1 MTNIQDLIKRTQIKQ
16 NIIEIATFIVVAL
29 ITLLVLL
36 QLHTL
41 FNLLFPAE
49 IVVIY
54 HFTNALKYLWIGI
67 TVWLGMTSE
76 KRLITKKQAAALID
90 KSCGLKDDE
99 VLSAYEFIE
108 NTPPGNRIIINNYLL
123 SISNKIGYLQP
134 KCETQYIKKATLYL
148 CIILFAFALQ
158 IAILGHIALA
168 SYAKFYK
175 NPKPSTLQSM
185 PIKLTPGNT
194 TITKGESVSVTI
206 TNPVKN
212 EAYLIYTKYDDTW
225 RMEGVPLYNITLS
238 NIDQTFNYYVQNQ
251 HSLSDTF
258 TVTVIE
264 PPFVKKLSVKYTYP
278 AYISKKADFTEDSD
292 GFINVPQF
300 TEIQM
305 IIETPETVTEANLV
319 FSDKSFIKMDS
330 EGRNT
335 WSVTFSPEQNIN
347 YHFSLTDIL
356 GNENSVVSRSI
367 MVLPDQQPLIN
378 FTHPGR
384 DTLMTQNSLFDVR
397 LTASDDYGLKNL
409 KVFHQIGRAAL
420 VDSLLVRQ
428 GSSNFINLSHI
439 FDFRNASLMP
449 GDEIVYWAEVFDNS
463 PLNQRAETQRY
474 KLRFPSIEEI
484 FKEMEREE
492 EERTNIL
499 ENTLDQVNELQ
510 REFDLKRREMLRK
523 DNFNWDDQK
532 AIQQFVDEQKML
544 NELMEEV
551 AQNYQQTIDQM
562 QKNEAVSSEM
572 LEKMQKI
579 QEIMEQIA
587 TDDLKKA
594 LDQLQQSMEKMNQQD
609 LRAAM
614 ENFQFN
620 LKDFA
625 EKLDQTLK
633 LLQDI
638 KNEQN
643 IEKALQIADEMKNMQ
658 EDLLKKTQDQ
668 RDVSSLAQDQ
678 QGLEDKLKALE
689 EQLQKTIDDMQGD
702 SPLKQELEQM
712 LQELQEG
719 NLSESIQQA
728 SESLQKNQKQQAM
741 QSQNQSLS
749 QMSQML
755 SKLQEMKQD
764 MAGSG
769 MQGVMEAI
777 QATIYRMLMISREHS
792 DKTKK
797 IGNDPMPFIP
807 AFIND
812 FDSIQITMNL
822 LYQTPQVLFALGQKF
837 FTDLNFT
844 YNNYRTLFTDIQNS
858 RFTNHKKTTSDI
870 QAGINMIIFDLRQAM
885 DNMSQGEGQGDG
897 MQSLMQSLQQMSQQQ
912 LMMNTLTQSMLQQM
926 QGNGNRATNQIRQQ
940 MQDIAAEEQ
949 RLADNLK
956 RLMQTNQEAQK
967 HSNALNE
974 LSKDIEDVAR
984 RIRQN
989 QLDQNLLDRQNRI
1002 MSRLIEVQRSINKR
1016 DASNQRK
1023 GETAEDNLWEL
1034 PPDLNLDF
1042 QNASDRKALQ
1052 DEIQKLPL
1060 EYRQIILEYLRKLEE

>member
-16 NIIEIATFIVVAL
+16 NTIEIATFL
-29 ITLLVLL
+29 IISLIILLALL
-36 QLHTL
+36 QIHTL

-49 IVVIY
+49 IVFIY
-54 HFTNALKYLWIGI
+54 HFTNTLKYLWIGI
-67 TVWLGMTSE
+67 TIWLAMRFE
-76 KRLITKKQAAALID
+76 KRLINKPQAATLID
-90 KSCGLKDDE
+90 KSCNLQDDE
-99 VLSAYEFIE
+99 VLNAYELIA
-108 NTPPGNRIIINNYLL
+108 NTPPGNRIIINQYLL
-123 SISNKIGYLQP
+123 TISNKISYLHP
-134 KCETQYIKKATLYL
+134 KCETQHLKKATLYL
-148 CIILFAFALQ
+148 AIVLLAFTMQIVIIGNTALK
-158 IAILGHIALA
+158 
-168 SYAKFYK
+168 SYARFYK
-175 NPKPSTLQSM
+175 NPKPSTLFSM
-185 PIKLTPGNT
+185 PIKLTPGNV
-194 TITKGESVSVTI
+194 TITKGESVNITI

-212 EAYLIYTKYDDTW
+212 EAYLIYTKYDDVW
-225 RMEGVPLYNITLS
+225 RMENIPQYAIIINS
-238 NIDQTFNYYVQNQ
+238 IDQTFNYYVQNQ

-264 PPFVKKLSVKYTYP
+264 PPFVKKLSVKYNYP

-300 TEIQM
+300 TELQM
-305 IIETPETVTEANLV
+305 IIETPETVIEANLV

-335 WSVTFSPEQNIN
+335 WTVTFSPQQSIN
-347 YHFSLTDIL
+347 YHFSLIDIL

-367 MVLPDQQPLIN
+367 MVLPDQPPLIN

-384 DTLMTQNSLFDVR
+384 DTLMTQNSLFEVR

-409 KVFHQIGRAAL
+409 RIFHQVGRAAIA
-420 VDSLLVRQ
+420 DSLLVRQ
-428 GSSNFINLSHI
+428 GNSNFINLSHI
-439 FDFRNASLMP
+439 FDFKHASLMP
-449 GDEIVYWAEVFDNS
+449 GDEIVYWAEVYDNS
-463 PLNQRAETQRY
+463 PTGQRAETQHF

-484 FKEMEREE
+484 FREMEKEE
-492 EERTNIL
+492 EERTSIL

-523 DNFNWDDQK
+523 DNINWDDQK
-532 AIQQFVDEQKML
+532 AIQQFIDEQKAL
-544 NELMEEV
+544 NEMIENV

-562 QKNEAVSSEM
+562 QQNEAVSNEM
-572 LEKMQKI
+572 LQKMQKI

-643 IEKALQIADEMKNMQ
+643 IEKALQITNEMRDMQ
-658 EDLLKKTQDQ
+658 EDLLNKTQNQ
-668 RDVSSLAQDQ
+668 QNVSPLAQDQ

-689 EQLQKTIDDMQGD
+689 EQLQKTIDDMQGE
-702 SPLKQELEQM
+702 SQLKKDLEEM
-712 LQELQEG
+712 LQELQNGSLEAD
-719 NLSESIQQA
+719 LQEA
-728 SESLQKNQKQQAM
+728 SEALEKNQKQQAM
-741 QSQNQSLS
+741 QSQTQSLS
-749 QMSQML
+749 KMSQML

-769 MQGVMEAI
+769 MEGVMEAL

-792 DKTKK
+792 EKTKK
-797 IGNDPMPFIP
+797 IGNDPVPFVP

-812 FDSIQITMNL
+812 FDSIQITMNI

-870 QAGINMIIFDLRQAM
+870 QAGINLIIFDLRQAM
-885 DNMSQGEGQGDG
+885 DNMGQGEGQGDG
-897 MQSLMQSLQQMSQQQ
+897 MQSLMKSLQQMSSQQM
-912 LMMNTLTQSMLQQM
+912 MMNTLTQSLLQQM

-967 HSNALNE
+967 HSNTLNE
-974 LSKDIEDVAR
+974 LTKDIEDVAR

-989 QLDQNLLDRQNRI
+989 QLDQNLIDRQNRI

-1016 DASNQRK
+1016 DPSNQRK

-1034 PPDLNLDF
+1034 PPDLNLNF
-1042 QNASDRKALQ
+1042 QNATDRKALQ

-1060 EYRQIILEYLRKLEE
+1060 EYRQIILEYLRKLDE